1 MFSRRGFDM
10 CRILIMFGSRE
21 KILGVRSDL
30 IKSLIN
36 SAEKDPY
43 LEALTGYK
51 EHSHSDGWGRI
62 LVSLDKKGVVREYY
76 ERSLKPFYKD
86 NRALRLPEDLSVDE
100 SVVIEMIHVRAASR
114 GMPINIFST
123 HPAEAI
129 SREGYRLYLIHNGTV
144 DKNRVLE
151 LLGIDRESLYA
162 NLYGDTYFLAQLM
175 ASRVREGLSIDIF
188 REAAELTISALNIGV
203 VLVKD
208 REVEVGVGSYYV
220 LRGEDS
226 SRKNYYKIYRIAEEP
241 GLYVYTSSTLVDFY
255 NPAKGCRWSEIPNGF
270 FEAYRIYVNKDPVI
284 EKIFEFRYE

>member
-1 MFSRRGFDM
+1 M